1 MIEEVGGK
9 SENYYSPT
17 ITNKYPINVVKNFE
31 VNMLPQVKM
40 EPEIKKSSSS
50 FGYADFTEKLIKKI
64 TLLEEVKEELHQE
77 NNDLV
82 QQNNTNKLF
91 FNMAVHDMRNPTS
104 SIKVGL

>member
-1 MIEEVGGK
+1 
-9 SENYYSPT
+9 
-17 ITNKYPINVVKNFE
+17 
-31 VNMLPQVKM
+31 MLPQVKM

-77 NNDLV
+77 NSDLV
-82 QQNNTNKLF
+82 EQNNTNKLF

-104 SIKVGL
+104 SIKVGLQQTSENL